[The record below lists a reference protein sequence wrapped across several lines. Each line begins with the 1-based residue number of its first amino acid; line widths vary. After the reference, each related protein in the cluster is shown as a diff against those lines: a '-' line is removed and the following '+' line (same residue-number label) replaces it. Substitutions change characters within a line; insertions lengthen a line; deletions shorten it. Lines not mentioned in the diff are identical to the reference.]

1 MYNEREEEL
10 KIVVE
15 MLLNKSSYYR
25 IQEKEFAISKE
36 KLIELDECLQHV
48 ANFIS
53 RIDRWVDREE

>member
-53 RIDRWVDREE
+53 RIDR